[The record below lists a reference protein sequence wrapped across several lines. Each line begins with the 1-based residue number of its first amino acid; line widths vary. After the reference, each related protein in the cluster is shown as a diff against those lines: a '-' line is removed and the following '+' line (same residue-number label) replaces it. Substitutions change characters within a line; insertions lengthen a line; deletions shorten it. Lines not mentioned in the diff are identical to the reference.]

1 MTPPSIN
8 QRSGGNDRS
17 LEAKTLKLGPWS
29 LVKLRTSGCP
39 DDLVT
44 VSTIGLVSVTGWY
57 SSALDNDP
65 LRLLPAIASTCPPG
79 SKVVE

>member
-1 MTPPSIN
+1 MTPPSII
-8 QRSGGNDRS
+8 QRSDGNEGF

-29 LVKLRTSGCP
+29 LVKLSRIGFP
-39 DDLVT
+39 DALVT